1 MDSEIGMR
9 NMMME
14 RAEELL
20 TAFLGSRQIARESID
35 DREWESLLKIATAC
49 ALRMSR
55 LEEACMIIKENR
67 ISAKGIAEM
76 TEANTSRRSLYNHP
90 IRLDFIEYAS
100 KLYKDEEPGRSED
113 DEETA
118 TLKEE
123 LDKLYR
129 KDDQTERLKHA
140 NRELVKEL
148 DLVKSQ
154 LNIIQEVMGNDIPTI
169 KNGKGIDIREYLKL
183 KDNKNKH

>member
-1 MDSEIGMR
+1 MDSEVGMR
-9 NMMME
+9 GMMIEM
-14 RAEELL
+14 AEQLL
-20 TAFLGSRQIARESID
+20 TAYLGSRQIARESID
-35 DREWESLLKIATAC
+35 DREWESLLKISTAC
-49 ALRMSR
+49 ALRLSR
-55 LEEACMIIKENR
+55 LKEACMVIRENR

-76 TEANTSRRSLYNHP
+76 AEADTSRRSLYNHP
-90 IRLDFIEYAS
+90 IRLGFIEYAS
-100 KLYKDEEPGRSED
+100 RLYKDEEPGRSED

-118 TLKEE
+118 ALKEE
-123 LDKLYR
+123 LEQLYR

-154 LNIIQEVMGNDIPTI
+154 LNIIQEVMGDDMPTI
-169 KNGKGIDIREYLKL
+169 KDGKGIDIREYLKL

>member
-1 MDSEIGMR
+1 MDSENGMR
-9 NMMME
+9 NLMTE
-14 RAEELL
+14 RAEHLL
-20 TAFLGSRQIARESID
+20 TAYLSNRQIARESID
-35 DREWESLLKIATAC
+35 GREWESLLKIAAAC

-67 ISAKGIAEM
+67 ISTKGIAEM
-76 TEANTSRRSLYNHP
+76 AEADTSRRSLYNHP

-100 KLYKDEEPGRSED
+100 RLYSEKEPRRSED

-118 TLKEE
+118 ALKEE
-123 LDKLYR
+123 LEKLYR

-154 LNIIQEVMGNDIPTI
+154 LNIIQEVMGDDMPVI
-169 KNGKGIDIREYLKL
+169 KDGKGVDIREYLKL
-183 KDNKNKH
+183 KDKNKH